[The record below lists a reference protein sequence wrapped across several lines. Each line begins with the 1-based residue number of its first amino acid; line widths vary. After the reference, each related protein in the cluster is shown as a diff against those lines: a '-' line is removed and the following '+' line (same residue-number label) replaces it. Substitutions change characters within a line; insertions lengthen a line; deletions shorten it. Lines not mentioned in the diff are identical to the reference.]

1 MKKNNILV
9 VVAHS
14 DDETIGMGGTIKR
27 HVNNEDNVFVIS
39 MTDGVS
45 SRVNTSNIQISSRLE
60 ASKKASLLLGF
71 KWEKTL
77 NFLDNSLDTYPILK
91 IIKEIEDVKSKINP
105 NIVYTHSFAD
115 LNIDHKIVSNA
126 VLTAFRPMP
135 NENCKEIRLFEVSSS
150 TDYGYKN
157 VTGKFEPNLFI
168 NIENTWNDKLN
179 ALKFYE
185 EEIKKYPHSRSYKGI
200 ENLAKVRGNQVGLNM
215 AEAFEVI
222 RKIEF

>member
-1 MKKNNILV
+1 MKKNNILI

-27 HVNNEDNVFVIS
+27 HVNHEDNVFVIS

-77 NFLDNSLDTYPILK
+77 NFLDNSLDTYPFLK

-135 NENCKEIRLFEVSSS
+135 NENCQEIRLFEVSSS

-168 NIENTWNDKLN
+168 NIEDTWNDKLN

>member
-1 MKKNNILV
+1 MKKNNILI

-135 NENCKEIRLFEVSSS
+135 NENCQEIRLFEVSSS

-168 NIENTWNDKLN
+168 NIEDTWNDKLN